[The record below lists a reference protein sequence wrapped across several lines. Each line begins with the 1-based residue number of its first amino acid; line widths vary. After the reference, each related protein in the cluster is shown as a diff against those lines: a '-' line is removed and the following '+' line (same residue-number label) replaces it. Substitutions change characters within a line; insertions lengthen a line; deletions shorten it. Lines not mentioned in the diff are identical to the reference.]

1 MSLEKSELQSAPGM
15 LPAPTLPAVLS
26 PETRALCLAVQ
37 QLTDDM
43 LGLISDRVL
52 VRRDRRRTAC
62 HVRQIAMYLCHV
74 VLQLPLHDIGLAFG
88 RDRSTVGHACNVV
101 EDRRDNPAMD
111 ELLSALERV
120 TVAFLKARAGEAA

>member
-1 MSLEKSELQSAPGM
+1 M
-15 LPAPTLPAVLS
+15 TAVLS
-26 PETRALCLAVQ
+26 PEARALCLAVQ

-74 VLQLPLHDIGLAFG
+74 VLQLSLSEIGLAFG
-88 RDRSTVGHACNVV
+88 RDRSTVGHACAVV